1 MNQRFIL
8 SAVYIGLAI
17 TTFLLWMR
25 VQALSDKVDSLTQ
38 QLKSQ
43 PKAIVFPVE
52 QARRPDKD
60 AQEQGVFRLI
70 ETKTENGTTEVG
82 VPWSV
87 ERAMIGE
94 GRQRSLRDAPLH
106 ESESPVIES
115 KPSASEIRGSM
126 PPRFQEWLGSS
137 NLPSSPED

>member
-1 MNQRFIL
+1 MSQRFVL
-8 SAVYIGLAI
+8 SAVCIGLAI

-43 PKAIVFPVE
+43 PKAVVLPVE
-52 QARRPDKD
+52 QARSSEKD
-60 AQEQGVFRLI
+60 PERQGVFRLI

-94 GRQRSLRDAPLH
+94 AQQNNLRSAPLH
-106 ESESPVIES
+106 ESEPVIIEL
-115 KPSASEIRGSM
+115 KPTAPEIRGSV
-126 PPRFQEWLGSS
+126 PSGFQEWLNSS
-137 NLPSSPED
+137 KLPPSAED